1 MSWNDVGGWLKAHA
15 PAGASLVGSLL
26 TGNIPGAIAA
36 GVALV
41 SSATGTDDPQK
52 ALASLQQDP
61 ATVAKLQELANE
73 ERDSIR
79 KHLEEM
85 TRLQLQD
92 EQSEQAETQKTI
104 RAGDLSDDK
113 FVRWTRPLWGW
124 ISLIAGI
131 AFVFANAP
139 HPDVQVLMILLG
151 FPATY
156 MGLRGV
162 DKWRRVGQ
170 TKA

>member
-1 MSWNDVGGWLKAHA
+1 MTWKDVGGWLKEHA

-61 ATVAKLQELANE
+61 ATVAKLQELANA

-92 EQSEQAETQKTI
+92 AQSEQAETQKTV
-104 RAGDLSDDK
+104 RAGDVAEDP
-113 FVRWTRPLWGW
+113 FVRRTRPAQSWL
-124 ISLIAGI
+124 SLIAGI
-131 AFVFANAP
+131 AFVFFYAP
-139 HPDVQVLMILLG
+139 HPDPQVLMILFG

-170 TKA
+170 VKA

>member
-1 MSWNDVGGWLKAHA
+1 MTWTDVGGWLKAHA

-41 SSATGTDDPQK
+41 SSATGTDDPQQ
-52 ALASLQQDP
+52 ALASLQKDP

-85 TRLQLQD
+85 TRIQLQD
-92 EQSEQAETQKTI
+92 EQSEQAETQKTV
-104 RAGDLSDDK
+104 RAGDVAEDP
-113 FVRWTRPLWGW
+113 FVRRTRPAQSWL
-124 ISLIAGI
+124 SLIAGI
-131 AFVFANAP
+131 AFVFAYAP
-139 HPDVQVLMILLG
+139 HPDTQVLMILFG
-151 FPATY
+151 FPAAY
-156 MGLRGV
+156 LGLRGV
-162 DKWRRVGQ
+162 DKWRRSGQ
-170 TKA
+170 AKA